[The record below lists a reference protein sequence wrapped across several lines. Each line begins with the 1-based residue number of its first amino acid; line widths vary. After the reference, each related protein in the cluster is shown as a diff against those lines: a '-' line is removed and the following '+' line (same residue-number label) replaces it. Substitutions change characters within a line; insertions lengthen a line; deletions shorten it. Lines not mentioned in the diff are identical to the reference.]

1 MYAEKL
7 YKNGKFYTMEQEG
20 QAVEA
25 VGVRDGK
32 IVFTGTN
39 EEAEKI
45 ESDEIIDIKGRA
57 VFPGFIDCHQHT
69 LAYARTTKEVNLVG
83 TKSVQDI
90 LDRLKERAKVTPP
103 GDWIKGSGFNHEE
116 FDEVRIPTKEE
127 LDSVSKEC
135 PILISRYCMHVHAA
149 NSKALEIAGIDEN
162 FKPIV
167 PDSVEYG
174 ADGKPNGIL
183 RESAVTP
190 VLKSIPDLLPTPEDK
205 KDALEVVCRDMNR
218 YGITGIH
225 PIQGKFVDAD
235 EYMNLYQELE
245 EEGRLPVRV
254 YLSFDEYPSFHMKT
268 GFGNEKLRYG
278 FYKIYSDGS
287 LGSRNAALTEDYSDD
302 PGNKGLLN
310 HSPEEV
316 MEMCQKAYD
325 MDLQIGIHAIGD
337 RGVEIALDALENCYR
352 KNPKPNVRFRLI
364 HGIVLR
370 KDLIERI
377 KKMPI
382 IVDIQPRFT
391 SNYNIWWSEDRLGPE
406 RIRYAYAWN
415 TLIKEGI
422 ILTGKMWGIMHEG
435 VNPDVIVSGK
445 GLSGGIYP
453 VAATIMTKQAGK
465 WVEEIGR
472 SHTSTF
478 GGSELGCVVAN
489 KVVEMVTR
497 KETVD
502 NVHFLEGY
510 LKKGLDEVHK
520 LYPDFFTSYTQRGI
534 IFGLEFDFENGGQ
547 HAMRALFNNGIWAIY
562 ARFNPKIVQ
571 FKPGLLCTKEY
582 CDELLEKFEKSVKEA
597 KETCA
602 KLK

>member
-1 MYAEKL
+1 
-7 YKNGKFYTMEQEG
+7 MEQEG

>member
-205 KDALEVVCRDMNR
+205 KDALEAVCRDMNR
-218 YGITGIH
+218 YGIIGIH

-302 PGNKGLLN
+302 PGNKG
-310 HSPEEV
+310 
-316 MEMCQKAYD
+316 
-325 MDLQIGIHAIGD
+325 
-337 RGVEIALDALENCYR
+337 
-352 KNPKPNVRFRLI
+352 F
-364 HGIVLR
+364 
-370 KDLIERI
+370 
-377 KKMPI
+377 
-382 IVDIQPRFT
+382 
-391 SNYNIWWSEDRLGPE
+391 
-406 RIRYAYAWN
+406 
-415 TLIKEGI
+415 
-422 ILTGKMWGIMHEG
+422 
-435 VNPDVIVSGK
+435 
-445 GLSGGIYP
+445 
-453 VAATIMTKQAGK
+453 
-465 WVEEIGR
+465 
-472 SHTSTF
+472 
-478 GGSELGCVVAN
+478 
-489 KVVEMVTR
+489 
-497 KETVD
+497 
-502 NVHFLEGY
+502 
-510 LKKGLDEVHK
+510 
-520 LYPDFFTSYTQRGI
+520 
-534 IFGLEFDFENGGQ
+534 
-547 HAMRALFNNGIWAIY
+547 
-562 ARFNPKIVQ
+562 
-571 FKPGLLCTKEY
+571 
-582 CDELLEKFEKSVKEA
+582 
-597 KETCA
+597 
-602 KLK
+602 